1 VKTEMVK
8 AAGAV
13 VDACR
18 KSGDVEEV
26 LRSMQTLLG
35 VVRDR
40 WRVPV
45 LLRRRREVRTLDHV
59 LSDGVREDAVQAL
72 LALLYGTATDDVRI
86 LEPRGPDKGIAV
98 CMACGLVGKCDELK
112 AGGWP
117 GGENVKLPK
126 LKLVCKDSWFCE
138 RCACELMQDRE
149 EWR

>member
-1 VKTEMVK
+1 MKTEMVK
-8 AAGAV
+8 AAGAI

-18 KSGDVEEV
+18 KSEGVEEM
-26 LRSMQTLLG
+26 LHSMQTLLG

-45 LLRRRREVRTLDHV
+45 LLRRRGEVRTMDHV
-59 LSDGVREDAVQAL
+59 LSEGVREDAIQAL
-72 LALLYGTATDDVRI
+72 LALLYGTATGDVRI

-112 AGGWP
+112 AGEWP
-117 GGENVKLPK
+117 GGEKVKLPK

-138 RCACELMQDRE
+138 RCARELLRDE
-149 EWR
+149 EDWR